1 VAYKVIA
8 AIVGKLQDED
18 SDVRQTALISLVELA
33 KHSKSVHLATTCTK
47 LIAEQMTFK
56 QELWH
61 LQ

>member
-1 VAYKVIA
+1 MAYKVIA

-18 SDVRQTALISLVELA
+18 SDVRQAALISLVELA
-33 KHSKSVHLATTCTK
+33 KHSKSVYLAMTCTK